1 MGQLF
6 LERKM
11 SYAQSISSL
20 VHSIRKKEK
29 IRVRQPL
36 SKISI
41 PMKSLDMENE
51 IKDVEKI
58 ILSEINVKEI
68 EYIHDS
74 SKVFI
79 KKIKQNYKELGSIHG
94 KNMKIV
100 ADRISLMTQDEINQ
114 LEKEESINLG
124 LDGGLELDLL
134 IEKKNVLK
142 RKKYF

>member
-1 MGQLF
+1 
-6 LERKM
+6 M

-41 PMKSLDMENE
+41 PMKSLDMEND

-79 KKIKQNYKELGSIHG
+79 KKINLIIGS
-94 KNMKIV
+94 
-100 ADRISLMTQDEINQ
+100 
-114 LEKEESINLG
+114 
-124 LDGGLELDLL
+124 
-134 IEKKNVLK
+134 
-142 RKKYF
+142 